1 MSDRLEI
8 LPFDLLEPIQKING
22 RMRFWDGV
30 NARVAR
36 PQDRLNRIIRSE
48 LVYLCEDLNGG
59 LLQVDPLTVPL
70 SPKGGLGRSPAL
82 TVPLPAKGNHSK
94 VVAEKIARKK
104 AADLSSYVIRT
115 MLENPTYLIVEQ
127 RNTKRYAA
135 GQLIRFI
142 SNETR
147 IYPIV
152 RGLFGDCGV
161 LPHDTTL
168 IAKPAAQKTGVA
180 KSRYPY

>member
-36 PQDRLNRIIRSE
+36 PQDHLNRIIRSE
-48 LVYLCEDLNGG
+48 LVYLCEELNGG
-59 LLQVDPLTVPL
+59 LRHADPSVP
-70 SPKGGLGRSPAL
+70 SHDRLGRSPAF

-94 VVAEKIARKK
+94 IAIEETARKK
-104 AADLSSYVIRT
+104 AEELSSYVIRT

-135 GQLIRFI
+135 GQLVRFI
-142 SNETR
+142 SHETR

-161 LPHDTTL
+161 LPQDTTL